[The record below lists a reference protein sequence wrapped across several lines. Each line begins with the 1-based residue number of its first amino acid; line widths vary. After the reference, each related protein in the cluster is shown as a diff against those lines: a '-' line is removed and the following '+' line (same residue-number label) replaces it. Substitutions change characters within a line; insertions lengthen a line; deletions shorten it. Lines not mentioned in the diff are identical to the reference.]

1 MTYVPFTS
9 LLPKLFEVLLGDGID
24 GVDNP
29 RDVTKNGQQQTDPEF
44 HMAAKLEEDTKR
56 RQEDGD
62 EDVDEV

>member
-9 LLPKLFEVLLGDGID
+9 LLLGDGID

-29 RDVTKNGQQQTDPEF
+29 RDVTKDGQQQTDPEF

-62 EDVDEV
+62 EDVNEV